1 VLAHLTSVPCL
12 QVTNPAID
20 PLREG
25 LVMSLEITIGKR
37 GNLLEDGPHKTAQV
51 ELSSPVL
58 SEGELDALKAE
69 ESLNPATLPIFF
81 DISDA
86 IEGALER
93 GLRTLCEA
101 AAAAVQAGSQLLIL
115 SDRTNDLEPTK
126 PAIPVLLAVGA
137 VHHHLILNGLRMSA
151 SIVADTAQCFSTH
164 QFACLIGYGA
174 SAICPYLALETCR
187 QWRLSTRT
195 IALMRT
201 GKMPTMTIEQAQQNF
216 RKVRPQ
222 KFIWL

>member
-1 VLAHLTSVPCL
+1 LVLRSLNEEGSYLVPADEDLLGYVSSTCL
-12 QVTNPAID
+12 
-20 PLREG
+20 
-25 LVMSLEITIGKR
+25 
-37 GNLLEDGPHKTAQV
+37 QV

-115 SDRTNDLEPTK
+115 SDRTNDL
-126 PAIPVLLAVGA
+126 VLQTFG
-137 VHHHLILNGLRMSA
+137 M
-151 SIVADTAQCFSTH
+151 Q
-164 QFACLIGYGA
+164 YGVFF
-174 SAICPYLALETCR
+174 P
-187 QWRLSTRT
+187 W
-195 IALMRT
+195 
-201 GKMPTMTIEQAQQNF
+201 
-216 RKVRPQ
+216 
-222 KFIWL
+222 

>member
-1 VLAHLTSVPCL
+1 LVLRSLN
-12 QVTNPAID
+12 Q
-20 PLREG
+20 EG
-25 LVMSLEITIGKR
+25 SYLVSADEDLLGHMSLTC
-37 GNLLEDGPHKTAQV
+37 LQV

-69 ESLNPATLPIFF
+69 ESLNSATLPIFF

-115 SDRTNDLEPTK
+115 SDRTDDLEPTK

-151 SIVADTAQCFSTH
+151 SIIADTAQCFSTH

-201 GKMPTMTIEQAQQNF
+201 GKMPTMTVEQAQQNF

>member
-1 VLAHLTSVPCL
+1 LVLRSLN
-12 QVTNPAID
+12 Q
-20 PLREG
+20 EG
-25 LVMSLEITIGKR
+25 SYLVSADEDLLGHMSLTC
-37 GNLLEDGPHKTAQV
+37 LQV

-69 ESLNPATLPIFF
+69 ESLNSATLPIFF

-115 SDRTNDLEPTK
+115 SDRTDDLEPTK

-151 SIVADTAQCFSTH
+151 SIIADTAQCFSTH

-174 SAICPYLALETCR
+174 RYLHYLVFHLISWPFALF
-187 QWRLSTRT
+187 LFGS
-195 IALMRT
+195 L
-201 GKMPTMTIEQAQQNF
+201 PT
-216 RKVRPQ
+216 
-222 KFIWL
+222 

>member
-1 VLAHLTSVPCL
+1 LVLRSLNQEGSYLVSADEDLLGYVSSTCL
-12 QVTNPAID
+12 
-20 PLREG
+20 
-25 LVMSLEITIGKR
+25 
-37 GNLLEDGPHKTAQV
+37 QV

-69 ESLNPATLPIFF
+69 ESLNSATLPIFF
-81 DISDA
+81 DISDV

-174 SAICPYLALETCR
+174 RYLHYLVFHLISWPFALFLLALYPHNILVLV
-187 QWRLSTRT
+187 QQD
-195 IALMRT
+195 
-201 GKMPTMTIEQAQQNF
+201 IE
-216 RKVRPQ
+216 
-222 KFIWL
+222 